1 MVQKKDNPALK
12 VISLIT
18 LGLVSSV
25 ALADD
30 GCTNSSG
37 VVDPACKLEA
47 KLVQAGDVK
56 LRDAFTK
63 PTVPSTL
70 LTTPLS
76 PAPYPTPATILHPPI
91 WNLTAIHK

>member
-47 KLVQAGDVK
+47 KLVQA
-56 LRDAFTK
+56 RRR
-63 PTVPSTL
+63 
-70 LTTPLS
+70 
-76 PAPYPTPATILHPPI
+76 
-91 WNLTAIHK
+91 